1 MQLATRPRPRPCH
14 SQGGGSGC
22 ASVRFLRFLWVG
34 VVLVILAGASA
45 GVVGV
50 SGGVASAQTQEPYF
64 YTQSRDPSQP
74 FVRVTDDERTNVG
87 ADGLT
92 RTYTD
97 AAGDEQ
103 LLYRIPYIEVTV
115 IFQSRSGLRINYQEA
130 GRHTMARGFTS
141 VRHSISEGTGAGVRY
156 LPWDCSGP
164 LVTDTSG
171 PSLSGIS
178 DDNSTPSFTSAFLP
192 YARELTLVE
201 DDDATT
207 DPEAIPELVN
217 GKLCVAP
224 DALDANP
231 FYLPAAGIGN
241 ANQGRGASAHNV
253 AAYMAPT
260 GWVIESHEII
270 YPEDGAAI
278 EDYKQVYRHVIG
290 SSPARAF
297 PVGFDYLTIDSAPTE
312 GVVGGPFI
320 STITYHDDG
329 VNTGNGIGRISI
341 ACSGGY
347 NPNITGDVTITNVDG
362 LRRDNSWCTRGH
374 VPVYEASTDL
384 LLPSF
389 DADVSGSAVAVTC
402 AFQVDGICR
411 DVTTSSVDYIGDTIL
426 TGSTHDFVMKV
437 HSTKPLALLQLGI
450 GASGP
455 GAPVGTA
462 DVVVEMRVVED
473 YTTATGYRLAN
484 LTYSN
489 NGAQEVMRN
498 NEAFRIT
505 PFVDAVNTPTG
516 NVTLTSEPCSANQ
529 PEQCLVATISNLTF
543 TAPFARPVYS
553 LTAINT
559 EAQQTTRY
567 AR

>member
-1 MQLATRPRPRPCH
+1 MQ
-14 SQGGGSGC
+14 SDV
-22 ASVRFLRFLWVG
+22 SVRLFRLLWVG
-34 VVLVILAGASA
+34 VLLAVLAGT
-45 GVVGV
+45 GI

-64 YTQSRDPSQP
+64 YTQSRDASKS
-74 FVRVTDDERTNVG
+74 FVRITDDERTNVG

-97 AAGDEQ
+97 VAGDEQ
-103 LLYRIPYIEVTV
+103 LLYSTSYIEVTAIV
-115 IFQSRSGLRINYQEA
+115 QARSSTANQFYQEA

-141 VRHSISEGTGAGVRY
+141 VRYSITTGTGAGVRY
-156 LPWDCSGP
+156 LSWDCSGT
-164 LVTDTSG
+164 LVLDVSG
-171 PSLSGIS
+171 PSLTSIGG
-178 DDNSTPSFTSAFLP
+178 NSSFDTFSSAFLP
-192 YARELTLVE
+192 YAREVTLVE

-207 DPEAIPELVN
+207 DPATIPAS
-217 GKLCVAP
+217 GKVCVAP
-224 DALDANP
+224 EALDPNP
-231 FYLPAAGIGN
+231 FYLPSAGIGN
-241 ANQGRGASAHNV
+241 ANQGRGASAHDV
-253 AAYMAPT
+253 AAYTPPE
-260 GWVIESHEII
+260 GWVIESSEII
-270 YPEDGAAI
+270 FPEDGATI
-278 EDYKQVYRHVIG
+278 EDYKQVYRHIVG
-290 SSPARAF
+290 TTPARAF
-297 PVGFDYLTIDSAPTE
+297 PVGFDYLTIESASTE
-312 GVVGGPFI
+312 GVIAGPFI
-320 STITYHDDG
+320 STITYHADG
-329 VNTGNGIGRISI
+329 ANTGNGIGRLSFS
-341 ACSGGY
+341 CSGGY
-347 NPNITGDVTITNVDG
+347 NPNTTGDEMIRDVDG
-362 LRRDNSWCTRGH
+362 LRVDNSWCTRGH

-450 GASGP
+450 GASGV

-462 DVVVEMRVVED
+462 PVVVEMRVAED
-473 YTTATGYRLAN
+473 YTTATGYRLSN
-484 LTYSN
+484 LTYSHN
-489 NGAQEVMRN
+489 LAQEIMRN
-498 NEAFRIT
+498 NQAFRIT
-505 PFVDAVNTPTG
+505 PSLDSINTPIG